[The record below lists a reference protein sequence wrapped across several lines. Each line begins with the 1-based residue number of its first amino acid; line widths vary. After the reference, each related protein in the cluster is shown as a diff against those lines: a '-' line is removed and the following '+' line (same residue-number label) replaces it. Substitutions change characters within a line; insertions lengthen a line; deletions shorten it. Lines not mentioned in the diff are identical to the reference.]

1 MEGMEPPKEQN
12 LPPVKTR
19 ILKLSET
26 VANRIAAGEV
36 IQRPGECAQRA
47 VRKFPRCRVNER
59 TGACLGRGAKVA
71 TDPR

>member
-36 IQRPGECAQRA
+36 IQRPGNALKELLENSL
-47 VRKFPRCRVNER
+47 RCRVNER